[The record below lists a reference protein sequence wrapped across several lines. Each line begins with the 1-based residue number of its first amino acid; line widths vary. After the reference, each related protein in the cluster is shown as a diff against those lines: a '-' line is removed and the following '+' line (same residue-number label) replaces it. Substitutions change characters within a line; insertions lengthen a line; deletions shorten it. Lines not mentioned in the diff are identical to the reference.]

1 MTLNAVIHVA
11 TSRTAHRAL
20 KVVDLAT
27 PAFSLAAPPSF
38 CRGGGGGAALFE
50 AFRKAFD
57 IPGHGTPWVGGYI
70 P

>member
-1 MTLNAVIHVA
+1 MPNDFECSVA
-11 TSRTAHRAL
+11 TSRTARAV

-27 PAFSLAAPPSF
+27 PDFSLAAPPSF
-38 CRGGGGGAALFE
+38 CRGGGAALFE